1 MSDLFQDEE
10 SEEHRT
16 NVQLLDEDGNPH
28 TFIVV
33 EALEI
38 DENQYLLLTPVL
50 EEDLELV
57 NLYAGFSGGRVT
69 LPFDSKRMNTG
80 KIFSSRFGIK
90 ENSKIF
96 SPNSTRISF
105 DRSSDLSSFR

>member
-57 NLYAGFSGGRVT
+57 NLYAGFSRAEGYFAVRLEADEYGEDILVEVRN
-69 LPFDSKRMNTG
+69 KRELED
-80 KIFSSRFGIK
+80 I
-90 ENSKIF
+90 
-96 SPNSTRISF
+96 
-105 DRSSDLSSFR
+105 LSELDADIV

>member
-38 DENQYLLLTPVL
+38 DENQYLLLAPVL

-57 NLYAGFSGGRVT
+57 NLYAGFSGEAGYFAVRLEPDEYGEDLLVEVR
-69 LPFDSKRMNTG
+69 DKRELED
-80 KIFSSRFGIK
+80 I
-90 ENSKIF
+90 
-96 SPNSTRISF
+96 
-105 DRSSDLSSFR
+105 LSELDADIV

>member
-10 SEEHRT
+10 SEGHQTRET
-16 NVQLLDEDGNPH
+16 VQLLDEDGNPH
-28 TFIVV
+28 TFIVA

-57 NLYAGFSGGRVT
+57 NLYAGFSREAGYFAVRLEPDEYGEDLLVEVR
-69 LPFDSKRMNTG
+69 DKRELED
-80 KIFSSRFGIK
+80 I
-90 ENSKIF
+90 
-96 SPNSTRISF
+96 
-105 DRSSDLSSFR
+105 LSELDADIV